1 MTCSRP
7 AEFGFVAHDD
17 VELLARMATVQQ
29 DGTGWIN
36 LEPVI
41 DEEHQPPPPGPF
53 SFLGGSTHQVP
64 VVTWMPGRRQGDGT
78 AKSTTV
84 GLQHASGPR
93 VAWRLRDLGL
103 PVPEGWKVTQ
113 DHPRR
118 GLVAEVP
125 ADADNRA
132 VIGWLLRA
140 ATTVCQVEMTGR
152 WTAAVHVGLT

>member
-1 MTCSRP
+1 MTRSRP
-7 AEFGFVAHDD
+7 LELEFVAPDD
-17 VELLARMATVQQ
+17 PELLGHMGELASR
-29 DGTGWIN
+29 GGGWIN
-36 LEPVI
+36 IEPVI
-41 DEEHQPPPPGPF
+41 DEEHQPDAPGPF
-53 SFLGGSTHQVP
+53 AFLGGSTHLVP
-64 VVTWMPGRRQGDGT
+64 VITWMPGKHQSGRPSRP
-78 AKSTTV
+78 TTV

-93 VAWRLRDLGL
+93 VAWRLRDLGQ

-132 VIGWLLRA
+132 VIDWLLRA

-152 WTAAVHVGLT
+152 WTAAVHPGLP